1 MKPDILTEAHG
12 IIYGDRERTYG
23 NPARNLQAIAELWMV
38 FIAQKHGVGLSL
50 FAEDVAMM
58 MVLMK
63 VARLMN
69 DPRHRDSLCDIAGY
83 AGLVDKIDRF
93 EKELQNTPL
102 FGAHSMRASVPTGVD
117 DDDDPRIANPEVAV
131 D

>member
-1 MKPDILTEAHG
+1 MKSILEEAQE
-12 IIYGDRERTYG
+12 IIHGDRERTYG
-23 NPARNLQAIAELWMV
+23 NPARNLQAIAELWIV
-38 FIAQKHGVGLSL
+38 YLAQKHGVGLSL

-58 MVLMK
+58 MILMK

-83 AGLVDKIDRF
+83 AGLVDKIDQF
-93 EKELQNTPL
+93 EKALQNTPL
-102 FGAHSMRASVPTGVD
+102 FAVVPTGETD
-117 DDDDPRIANPEVAV
+117 DDEPLPSVVGV